1 MSPDDALQ
9 LQIERYRRMTPEER
23 LRLGLE
29 LHEMVCQMS
38 RAGIRSQHPHATPAE
53 VEQELVRRLQMSRS

>member
-9 LQIERYRRMTPEER
+9 LQIERYRRMKPEER

-29 LHEMVCQMS
+29 LHDMVCQVS
-38 RAGIRSQHPHATPAE
+38 RAGIRNQHPHATA
-53 VEQELVRRLQMSRS
+53 VEIDQELVRRLQMART